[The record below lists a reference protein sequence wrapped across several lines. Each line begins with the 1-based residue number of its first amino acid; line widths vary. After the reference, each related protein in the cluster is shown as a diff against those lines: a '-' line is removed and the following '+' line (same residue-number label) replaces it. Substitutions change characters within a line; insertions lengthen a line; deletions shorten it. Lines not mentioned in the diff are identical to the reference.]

1 MSARGTRYMPLD
13 FLRGLS
19 IFGMV
24 LSAIQPH
31 GVMPGWM
38 YHVQNPPPTHD
49 LDMSVPGIGWVD
61 MVFPIFI
68 FCMGASIPFAKPS
81 VKGVFARFGMLWLFS
96 YLYVLIN
103 SSNPWVTL
111 AGFAALFP
119 LYMVF
124 KNPPRF
130 AGKEVPVAA
139 VRVIGALL
147 VAAVIWVNHHFFA
160 EVLSVQRRGIIIF
173 LLAFLYLFGSLIW
186 LYTQQKKRLRWGIW
200 LAILAFT
207 IITQQLGWPT
217 TTYANPAIR
226 WWFNVEYFYF
236 LLLLIPSTFVGEMI
250 REKAGDSG
258 ELEQPVTLEVPARS
272 KWLLAALCF
281 VLVAW
286 LLYAFYMQMYWWNVG
301 LSGIMILGIMAYA
314 KKVAPQWLPVLRVAA
329 FMVYAGVLLE
339 PYGGGI
345 KKVPCTIQYCFAAG
359 GMAMLLLYVAERIC
373 CRFRNGFITKVFE
386 GAGKNPLMSYIA
398 FNCLVL
404 PLIELSGL
412 IYLYRMAYPQ
422 GVHWAGFLR
431 SVFVV
436 LLTMW
441 IVGLFTRKKI
451 FWKA

>member
-1 MSARGTRYMPLD
+1 MPLD

-38 YHVQNPPPTHD
+38 YHVQNPPPAHD

-96 YLYVLIN
+96 YLYVFII

-130 AGKEVPVAA
+130 AGREVPVAA
-139 VRVIGALL
+139 IRVVGVLL

-186 LYTQQKKRLRWGIW
+186 LWTQQKKRLRWVIW

-236 LLLLIPSTFVGEMI
+236 LLLLVPSTFVGEMI
-250 REKAGDSG
+250 KEKAGDSG
-258 ELEQPVTLEVPARS
+258 ELEQKDAPVVPARS

-286 LLYAFYMQMYWWNVG
+286 LLYAFYMQLYWWNVG
-301 LSGIMILGIMAYA
+301 LSGIILLGILAYA
-314 KKVAPQWLPVLRVAA
+314 KKVVPQWLPVLRVAA

-373 CRFRNGFITKVFE
+373 CGFRNGFITKVFE

-398 FNCLVL
+398 FNCMVL
-404 PLIELSGL
+404 PLMELSGL

-431 SVFVV
+431 SVLVV
-436 LLTMW
+436 LFTMW

>member
-1 MSARGTRYMPLD
+1 MPLD

-49 LDMSVPGIGWVD
+49 LNMDVPGIGWVD

-96 YLYVLIN
+96 YVYVLIN

-111 AGFAALFP
+111 AGLAALFP

-124 KNPPRF
+124 KFPPRF
-130 AGKEVPVAA
+130 AGKEIPVAA
-139 VRVIGALL
+139 IRVVGALL
-147 VAAVIWVNHHFFA
+147 VGAVIWVNHHFFA

-186 LYTQQKKRLRWGIW
+186 LYTQEKKKLRWGIW

-207 IITQQLGWPT
+207 IVTQQLGWPT

-236 LLLLIPSTFVGEMI
+236 LLLLIPSTFVGELI
-250 REKAGDSG
+250 KEKTCDSG
-258 ELEQPVTLEVPARS
+258 ELEQPE
-272 KWLLAALCF
+272 AL
-281 VLVAW
+281 VVW
-286 LLYAFYMQMYWWNVG
+286 LLYAFYMQLYWWNVA
-301 LSGIMILGIMAYA
+301 LSGVMLVGILAYA
-314 KKVAPQWLPVLRVAA
+314 KRVAPQWMPILSIAA

-359 GMAMLLLYVAERIC
+359 GMAMLLLVVAERIC
-373 CRFRNGFITKVFE
+373 SRFPKGFVVGIFE

-398 FNCLVL
+398 FNCMVM
-404 PLIELSGL
+404 PIMQITGA
-412 IYLYRMAYPQ
+412 IQLYRMAYPQ
-422 GVHWAGFLR
+422 GMHAVGFVR
-431 SVFVV
+431 SVVAV
-436 LLTMW
+436 LFTMW

>member
-1 MSARGTRYMPLD
+1 MPLD

-49 LDMSVPGIGWVD
+49 LNMDVPGIGWVD

-96 YLYVLIN
+96 YVYVLIN

-124 KNPPRF
+124 KSPPRF
-130 AGKEVPVAA
+130 AGKEIPVAA
-139 VRVIGALL
+139 IRVVGALL
-147 VAAVIWVNHHFFA
+147 VGAVIWVNHHFFA

-186 LYTQQKKRLRWGIW
+186 LYTQEKKKLRWGIW

-207 IITQQLGWPT
+207 IVTQQLGWPT

-236 LLLLIPSTFVGEMI
+236 LLLLIPSTFVGELI
-250 REKAGDSG
+250 KERAGDSG
-258 ELEQPVTLEVPARS
+258 NWS
-272 KWLLAALCF
+272 LAVLCF
-281 VLVAW
+281 ALVVW
-286 LLYAFYMQMYWWNVG
+286 ELYAFYMQLYWWNVA
-301 LSGIMILGIMAYA
+301 LSGVMLVGILAYA
-314 KKVAPQWLPVLRVAA
+314 KRVAPQWGPILSIAA

-359 GMAMLLLYVAERIC
+359 GMAMLLLVVAERIC
-373 CRFRNGFITKVFE
+373 SRFPKGFVVGIFE

-398 FNCLVL
+398 FNCMVM
-404 PLIELSGL
+404 PIMQITGA
-412 IYLYRMAYPQ
+412 IQLYRMAYPQ
-422 GVHWAGFLR
+422 GMHAVGFVR
-431 SVFVV
+431 SVVAV
-436 LLTMW
+436 LFTMW

>member
-1 MSARGTRYMPLD
+1 MPLD

-38 YHVQNPPPTHD
+38 YHVQNPPPAHD

-96 YLYVLIN
+96 YLYVFII

-130 AGKEVPVAA
+130 AGREVPVAA
-139 VRVIGALL
+139 IRVVGVLL

-186 LYTQQKKRLRWGIW
+186 LWTQQKKRLRWVIW

-236 LLLLIPSTFVGEMI
+236 LLLLVPSTFVGEMI
-250 REKAGDSG
+250 KEKAGDSG
-258 ELEQPVTLEVPARS
+258 ELEQKDALVVPARS

-286 LLYAFYMQMYWWNVG
+286 LLYAFYMQLYWWNVG
-301 LSGIMILGIMAYA
+301 LSGIILLGILAYA
-314 KKVAPQWLPVLRVAA
+314 KKVVPQWLPVLRVAA

-373 CRFRNGFITKVFE
+373 CGFRNGFITKVFE

-398 FNCLVL
+398 FNCMVL
-404 PLIELSGL
+404 PLMELSGL

-431 SVFVV
+431 SVLVV
-436 LLTMW
+436 LFTMW

>member
-38 YHVQNPPPTHD
+38 YHVQNPPPAHD

-96 YLYVLIN
+96 YLYVFII

-130 AGKEVPVAA
+130 AGREVPVAA
-139 VRVIGALL
+139 IRVVGVLL

-186 LYTQQKKRLRWGIW
+186 LWTQQKKRLRWVIW

-236 LLLLIPSTFVGEMI
+236 LLLLVPSTFVGEMI
-250 REKAGDSG
+250 KEKAGDSG
-258 ELEQPVTLEVPARS
+258 ELEQKDALVVPARS

-286 LLYAFYMQMYWWNVG
+286 LLYAFYMQLYWWNVG
-301 LSGIMILGIMAYA
+301 LSGIILLGILAYA
-314 KKVAPQWLPVLRVAA
+314 KKVVPQWLPVLRVAA

-373 CRFRNGFITKVFE
+373 CGFRNGFITKVFE

-398 FNCLVL
+398 FNCMVL
-404 PLIELSGL
+404 PLMELSGL

-431 SVFVV
+431 SVLVV
-436 LLTMW
+436 LFTMW

>member
-1 MSARGTRYMPLD
+1 MPLD

-31 GVMPGWM
+31 SVMPGWM

-49 LDMSVPGIGWVD
+49 LNMDVPGIGWVD

-81 VKGVFARFGMLWLFS
+81 AKGVFARFGMLWLFS
-96 YLYVLIN
+96 YVYVLIN

-124 KNPPRF
+124 KSPPRF
-130 AGKEVPVAA
+130 AGKEIPVAA
-139 VRVIGALL
+139 IRVVGALL
-147 VAAVIWVNHHFFA
+147 VGAVIWVNHHFFA

-186 LYTQQKKRLRWGIW
+186 LYTQEKKKLRWGIW

-207 IITQQLGWPT
+207 IVTQQLGWPT

-236 LLLLIPSTFVGEMI
+236 LLLLIPSTFVGELI
-250 REKAGDSG
+250 KERAGDSG
-258 ELEQPVTLEVPARS
+258 NWS
-272 KWLLAALCF
+272 LAALCF
-281 VLVAW
+281 ALVVW
-286 LLYAFYMQMYWWNVG
+286 LLYAFYMQLYWWNVA
-301 LSGIMILGIMAYA
+301 LSGVMLVGILAYA
-314 KKVAPQWLPVLRVAA
+314 KRVAPQWGPILSIAA

-359 GMAMLLLYVAERIC
+359 GMAMLLLVVAERIC
-373 CRFRNGFITKVFE
+373 SRFPKGFVVGIFE

-398 FNCLVL
+398 FNCMVM
-404 PLIELSGL
+404 PIMQITGA
-412 IYLYRMAYPQ
+412 IQLYRMAYPQ
-422 GVHWAGFLR
+422 GMHAVGFVR
-431 SVFVV
+431 SVVAV
-436 LLTMW
+436 LFTMW

>member
-1 MSARGTRYMPLD
+1 MPLD

-186 LYTQQKKRLRWGIW
+186 LYTQQKKSLRWGIW

-404 PLIELSGL
+404 PLMELSGL

>member
-1 MSARGTRYMPLD
+1 MPLD

-49 LDMSVPGIGWVD
+49 LNMGVPGIGWVD

-96 YLYVLIN
+96 YVYVLIN

-124 KNPPRF
+124 KSPPRF
-130 AGKEVPVAA
+130 AGKEIPVAA
-139 VRVIGALL
+139 IRVVGALL
-147 VAAVIWVNHHFFA
+147 VGAVIWVNHHFFA

-186 LYTQQKKRLRWGIW
+186 LYTQEKKKLRWGIW

-207 IITQQLGWPT
+207 IVTQQLGWPT

-236 LLLLIPSTFVGEMI
+236 LLLLIPSTFVGELI
-250 REKAGDSG
+250 KERAGDS
-258 ELEQPVTLEVPARS
+258 RNWS
-272 KWLLAALCF
+272 LAVLGFAL
-281 VLVAW
+281 VVW
-286 LLYAFYMQMYWWNVG
+286 LLYAFYMQLYWWNVA
-301 LSGIMILGIMAYA
+301 LSGVMLVGILAYA
-314 KKVAPQWLPVLRVAA
+314 KRVAPQWGPILSIAA

-359 GMAMLLLYVAERIC
+359 GMAMLLLVVAERIC
-373 CRFRNGFITKVFE
+373 RRFPKGFVVGIFE

-398 FNCLVL
+398 FNCMVM
-404 PLIELSGL
+404 PIMQITGA
-412 IYLYRMAYPQ
+412 IQLYRMAYPQ
-422 GVHWAGFLR
+422 GMHVVGFVR
-431 SVFVV
+431 SVVAV
-436 LLTMW
+436 LFTMW

>member
-1 MSARGTRYMPLD
+1 MPLD

-124 KNPPRF
+124 KNTPRF

-139 VRVIGALL
+139 IRIVGALL
-147 VAAVIWVNHHFFA
+147 VGAVIWVNHQFFG

-186 LYTQQKKRLRWGIW
+186 LYTRQKKRLRWGIW

-207 IITQQLGWPT
+207 IVTQQLGWPT

-236 LLLLIPSTFVGEMI
+236 LLLLVPSTFVGEMI
-250 REKAGDSG
+250 REKVGDSG
-258 ELEQPVTLEVPARS
+258 ELEQKDAPVVPARS
-272 KWLLAALCF
+272 KWMLAALCF

-286 LLYAFYMQMYWWNVG
+286 LLYAFYMQLYWWNVG
-301 LSGIMILGIMAYA
+301 LSGVMLLGILAYA

-359 GMAMLLLYVAERIC
+359 GMAMLLLVMAERIC
-373 CRFRNGFITKVFE
+373 SRFRNGFITRVFE

-398 FNCLVL
+398 FNCMVL
-404 PLIELSGL
+404 PLMELSGL

-422 GVHWAGFLR
+422 GVHWAGFIR
-431 SVFVV
+431 SVVVV

-441 IVGLFTRKKI
+441 VVSAFTRKKI

>member
-186 LYTQQKKRLRWGIW
+186 LYTQQKKSLRWGIW

-404 PLIELSGL
+404 PLMELSGL

>member
-38 YHVQNPPPTHD
+38 YHVQNPPPAHD

-96 YLYVLIN
+96 YLYVFII

-139 VRVIGALL
+139 IRVVGVLL

-236 LLLLIPSTFVGEMI
+236 LLLLVPSTFVGEMI
-250 REKAGDSG
+250 KEKAGDSG
-258 ELEQPVTLEVPARS
+258 ELEQKDAPVVPARS

-286 LLYAFYMQMYWWNVG
+286 LLYAFYMQLYWWNVG
-301 LSGIMILGIMAYA
+301 LSGIILLGILAYA
-314 KKVAPQWLPVLRVAA
+314 KKVVPQWLPVLRVAA

-373 CRFRNGFITKVFE
+373 CGFRNGFITKVFE

-398 FNCLVL
+398 FNCMVL
-404 PLIELSGL
+404 PLMELSGL

-431 SVFVV
+431 SVLVV
-436 LLTMW
+436 LFTMW

>member
-1 MSARGTRYMPLD
+1 MPLD

-38 YHVQNPPPTHD
+38 YHVQNPPPAHD

-96 YLYVLIN
+96 YLYVFII

-130 AGKEVPVAA
+130 AGREVPVAA
-139 VRVIGALL
+139 IRVVGVLL

-186 LYTQQKKRLRWGIW
+186 LWTQQKKRLRWVIW

-217 TTYANPAIR
+217 TTYANPSIR

-236 LLLLIPSTFVGEMI
+236 LLLLVPSTFVGEMI
-250 REKAGDSG
+250 KEKAGDSG
-258 ELEQPVTLEVPARS
+258 ELEQKDAPVVPARS

-286 LLYAFYMQMYWWNVG
+286 LLYAFYMQLYWWNVG
-301 LSGIMILGIMAYA
+301 LSGIILLGILAYA
-314 KKVAPQWLPVLRVAA
+314 KKVVPQWLPVLRVAA

-373 CRFRNGFITKVFE
+373 CGFRNGFITKVFE

-398 FNCLVL
+398 FNCMVL
-404 PLIELSGL
+404 PLMELSGL

-431 SVFVV
+431 SVLVV
-436 LLTMW
+436 LFTMW

>member
-1 MSARGTRYMPLD
+1 MPLD

-130 AGKEVPVAA
+130 AGKEIPVT
-139 VRVIGALL
+139 VIRIVGALL
-147 VAAVIWVNHHFFA
+147 VAAVIWVNHQFFG

-258 ELEQPVTLEVPARS
+258 KLEQPGTLEVPARS
-272 KWLLAALCF
+272 KWLLASLCF

-286 LLYAFYMQMYWWNVG
+286 LLYAFYMQLYWWNVG
-301 LSGIMILGIMAYA
+301 LSGVILLGILAYA

-339 PYGGGI
+339 PYEGGI

-412 IYLYRMAYPQ
+412 ICLYRMAYPQ

>member
-1 MSARGTRYMPLD
+1 MPLD

-103 SSNPWVTL
+103 SSNPWVTI

-124 KNPPRF
+124 KSPPRF
-130 AGKEVPVAA
+130 GGKEIPVAA
-139 VRVIGALL
+139 VRVVGALL
-147 VAAVIWVNHHFFA
+147 VGAVIWVNHHFFA

-186 LYTQQKKRLRWGIW
+186 LYTQQKKKLRWGIW
-200 LAILAFT
+200 LGILVFT
-207 IITQQLGWPT
+207 IVTPQLGWPT

-236 LLLLIPSTFVGEMI
+236 LLLLIPSTFVGELI
-250 REKAGDSG
+250 KEKIGDSG
-258 ELEQPVTLEVPARS
+258 ELEQPEALVVPAHS
-272 KWLLAALCF
+272 KWTLAALCF
-281 VLVAW
+281 ALVVW
-286 LLYAFYMQMYWWNVG
+286 LLYAFYMQLYWWNVG
-301 LSGIMILGIMAYA
+301 LSGVMLFGILAYA
-314 KKVAPQWLPVLRVAA
+314 KRVAPQWLPVLKVAA

-373 CRFRNGFITKVFE
+373 SKFGNGFITRVFE

-398 FNCLVL
+398 FNCMVL
-404 PLIELSGL
+404 PLMELSGL

-431 SVFVV
+431 SVAVV
-436 LLTMW
+436 LFTMW
-441 IVGLFTRKKI
+441 VVALFTRKKI

>member
-1 MSARGTRYMPLD
+1 MPLD

-103 SSNPWVTL
+103 SSNPWVTI

-130 AGKEVPVAA
+130 AGKEIPVVA
-139 VRVIGALL
+139 VRVVGALL
-147 VAAVIWVNHHFFA
+147 VAAVIWVNHQFFG

-200 LAILAFT
+200 LGILVFT
-207 IITQQLGWPT
+207 IVTQQLGWPT

-236 LLLLIPSTFVGEMI
+236 LLLLVPSTFVGEMI
-250 REKAGDSG
+250 KEKAGGSG
-258 ELEQPVTLEVPARS
+258 ELEQPESLAVSAGS
-272 KWLLAALCF
+272 KWLLAVLCF

-286 LLYAFYMQMYWWNVG
+286 LLYAFYMQLYWWNVG
-301 LSGIMILGIMAYA
+301 LSGVMLLGILAYA
-314 KKVAPQWLPVLRVAA
+314 KRVVPQWLSVLKVAA

-373 CRFRNGFITKVFE
+373 SRFRNGFIVRVFE

-398 FNCLVL
+398 FNCMVL
-404 PLIELSGL
+404 PLMELSGL
-412 IYLYRMAYPQ
+412 IYLYRMAYPH

-431 SVFVV
+431 SVAVV
-436 LLTMW
+436 LFTMW
-441 IVGLFTRKKI
+441 VVGVFTRKKI

>member
-301 LSGIMILGIMAYA
+301 LSGIMLLGIMAYA

-373 CRFRNGFITKVFE
+373 CKFRNGFITKVFE

>member
-1 MSARGTRYMPLD
+1 MPLD

-301 LSGIMILGIMAYA
+301 LSGIMLLGIMAYA

-373 CRFRNGFITKVFE
+373 CKFRNGFITKVFE

>member
-1 MSARGTRYMPLD
+1 MPLD

-96 YLYVLIN
+96 YLYVFIN

-258 ELEQPVTLEVPARS
+258 ELEQPEALEVPARS

-286 LLYAFYMQMYWWNVG
+286 LLYAFYMQLYWWNVG
-301 LSGIMILGIMAYA
+301 LSGVMLVGILAYA
-314 KKVAPQWLPVLRVAA
+314 KKVVPQWLPVLRVAA

>member
-1 MSARGTRYMPLD
+1 MPLD

-49 LDMSVPGIGWVD
+49 LNMGVPGIGWVD

-96 YLYVLIN
+96 YVYVLIN

-124 KNPPRF
+124 KSPPRF
-130 AGKEVPVAA
+130 AGKEIPVTAI
-139 VRVIGALL
+139 RVVGALL
-147 VAAVIWVNHHFFA
+147 VGAVIWVNHHFFA

-186 LYTQQKKRLRWGIW
+186 LYTQEKKKLRWGIW

-207 IITQQLGWPT
+207 IVTQQLGWPT

-236 LLLLIPSTFVGEMI
+236 LLLLIPSTFVGELI
-250 REKAGDSG
+250 KERAGDSG
-258 ELEQPVTLEVPARS
+258 NWS
-272 KWLLAALCF
+272 LAALCF
-281 VLVAW
+281 ALVVW
-286 LLYAFYMQMYWWNVG
+286 LLYAFYMQLYWWNVA
-301 LSGIMILGIMAYA
+301 LSGVMLVGILAYA
-314 KKVAPQWLPVLRVAA
+314 KRVAPQWGTILSIAA

-359 GMAMLLLYVAERIC
+359 GMAMLLLVVAERIC
-373 CRFRNGFITKVFE
+373 SRFPKGFVVGIFE

-398 FNCLVL
+398 FNCMVM
-404 PLIELSGL
+404 PIMQITGA
-412 IYLYRMAYPQ
+412 IRLYRMAYPQ
-422 GVHWAGFLR
+422 GMHAVGFVR
-431 SVFVV
+431 SVVAV
-436 LLTMW
+436 LFTMW

>member
-1 MSARGTRYMPLD
+1 MPLD

-49 LDMSVPGIGWVD
+49 LNMGVPGIGWVD

-96 YLYVLIN
+96 YVYVLIN

-124 KNPPRF
+124 KSPPRF
-130 AGKEVPVAA
+130 AGKEIPVAA
-139 VRVIGALL
+139 IRVVGALL
-147 VAAVIWVNHHFFA
+147 VGAVIWVNHHFFA

-186 LYTQQKKRLRWGIW
+186 LYTQEKKKLRWGIW

-207 IITQQLGWPT
+207 IVTQQLGWPT

-236 LLLLIPSTFVGEMI
+236 LLLLIPSTFVGELI
-250 REKAGDSG
+250 KERAGDSG
-258 ELEQPVTLEVPARS
+258 NWS
-272 KWLLAALCF
+272 LAVLCF
-281 VLVAW
+281 ALVVW
-286 LLYAFYMQMYWWNVG
+286 ELYAFYMQLYWWNVA
-301 LSGIMILGIMAYA
+301 LSGVMLVGILAYA
-314 KKVAPQWLPVLRVAA
+314 KRVAPQWGPILSIAA

-359 GMAMLLLYVAERIC
+359 GMAMLLLVVAERIC
-373 CRFRNGFITKVFE
+373 SRFPKGFVVGIFE

-398 FNCLVL
+398 FNCMVM
-404 PLIELSGL
+404 PIMQITGA
-412 IYLYRMAYPQ
+412 IQLYRMAYPQ
-422 GVHWAGFLR
+422 GMHAVGFVR
-431 SVFVV
+431 SVVAV
-436 LLTMW
+436 LFTMW

>member
-1 MSARGTRYMPLD
+1 MPLD

-38 YHVQNPPPTHD
+38 YHVQNPPPAHD

-96 YLYVLIN
+96 YLYVFII

-130 AGKEVPVAA
+130 AGREVPVAA
-139 VRVIGALL
+139 IRVVGVLL

-186 LYTQQKKRLRWGIW
+186 LWTQQKKRLRWVIW

-236 LLLLIPSTFVGEMI
+236 LLLLVPSTFVGEMI
-250 REKAGDSG
+250 KEKAGDSG
-258 ELEQPVTLEVPARS
+258 ELEQKDALVVPARS

-286 LLYAFYMQMYWWNVG
+286 LLYAFYMQLYWWNVG
-301 LSGIMILGIMAYA
+301 LSGIILLGILAYA
-314 KKVAPQWLPVLRVAA
+314 KKVVPQWLPVLRVAA

-373 CRFRNGFITKVFE
+373 CGFRNGFITKVFE

-398 FNCLVL
+398 FNCMVL
-404 PLIELSGL
+404 PLMELSGL

-431 SVFVV
+431 SVLVV
-436 LLTMW
+436 LFAMW

>member
-38 YHVQNPPPTHD
+38 YHVQNPPPTHN

-130 AGKEVPVAA
+130 AGKEIPVTAIRI
-139 VRVIGALL
+139 VGALL
-147 VAAVIWVNHHFFA
+147 VAAVIWVNHQFFG

-186 LYTQQKKRLRWGIW
+186 LYTQRKKSLRWGIW

-258 ELEQPVTLEVPARS
+258 ELEQPDAPVVPARS

-286 LLYAFYMQMYWWNVG
+286 LLYAFYMQLYWWNVG
-301 LSGIMILGIMAYA
+301 LSGVMLLGILVYA
-314 KKVAPQWLPVLRVAA
+314 KKIVPQWLPVLGVAA

-373 CRFRNGFITKVFE
+373 CRFGNGFITKVFE

-404 PLIELSGL
+404 PLMELSGL

-431 SVFVV
+431 SVVVV

-441 IVGLFTRKKI
+441 IVGLFTRKKV

>member
-1 MSARGTRYMPLD
+1 MPLD

-38 YHVQNPPPTHD
+38 YHVQNPPPAHD

-96 YLYVLIN
+96 YLYVFII

-130 AGKEVPVAA
+130 AGREVPVAA
-139 VRVIGALL
+139 IRVVGVLL

-186 LYTQQKKRLRWGIW
+186 LYTQQKKRLRWVIW

-236 LLLLIPSTFVGEMI
+236 LLLLVPSTFVGEMI
-250 REKAGDSG
+250 KEKAGDSG
-258 ELEQPVTLEVPARS
+258 ELEQKDAPVVPARS

-286 LLYAFYMQMYWWNVG
+286 LLYAFYMQLYWWNVG
-301 LSGIMILGIMAYA
+301 LSGIILLGILAYA
-314 KKVAPQWLPVLRVAA
+314 KKVVPQWLPVLRVAA

-373 CRFRNGFITKVFE
+373 CGFRNGFITKVFE

-398 FNCLVL
+398 FNCMVL
-404 PLIELSGL
+404 PLMELSGL